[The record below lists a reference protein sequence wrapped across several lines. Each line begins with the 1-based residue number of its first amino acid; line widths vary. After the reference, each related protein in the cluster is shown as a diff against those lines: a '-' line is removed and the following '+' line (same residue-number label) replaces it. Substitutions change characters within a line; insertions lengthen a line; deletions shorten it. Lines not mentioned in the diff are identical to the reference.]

1 MRNLLATRPVSDAT
15 IGKAEHLKAL
25 LVEWMRRMNNGA
37 MGYYSSN
44 KYNNGEGRGDITE
57 VTNRRTWKQL
67 PYWQSD
73 STIVFGSPA
82 KVVVAVTTDENEEK
96 NSTSGGVGGSGGG
109 GGRKSVVDNVVSF
122 RRNEYLYLGRTS
134 PGFLVVEPIAV
145 SGRDKDLFSVSLT
158 TKTIVKQF
166 QYVRVT
172 IAFQSPAPV
181 NMTGLDA
188 YLTIQ
193 FNGGARTI
201 RLGGRTT

>member
-15 IGKAEHLKAL
+15 IGKVEHLKAL

-44 KYNNGEGRGDITE
+44 KYNNGEGRGDIAE

-73 STIVFGSPA
+73 STIVFGPPA
-82 KVVVAVTTDENEEK
+82 KVVVSVTTDEKEEK
-96 NSTSGGVGGSGGG
+96 NSTSGGGGIGGSGG
-109 GGRKSVVDNVVSF
+109 RKGVVDNVVLF

-145 SGRDKDLFSVSLT
+145 SGPDKDLFSVSLT
-158 TKTIVKQF
+158 TKTIVKQS

-181 NMTGLDA
+181 NMTAVEA